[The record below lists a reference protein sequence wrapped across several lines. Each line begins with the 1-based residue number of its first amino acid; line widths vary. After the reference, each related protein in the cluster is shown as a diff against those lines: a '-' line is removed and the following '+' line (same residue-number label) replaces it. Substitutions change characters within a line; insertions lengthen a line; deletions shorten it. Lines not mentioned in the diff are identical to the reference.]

1 MEHELFEETI
11 EKDEVSEIKQYLLQI
26 DKIKLKDYLSWGLIV
41 PDSYLR
47 NDYEIDIQSKNKN
60 YLVLSDGY
68 IDHLDESL
76 ILIDVILTNDEII
89 KLQKVDDIFY
99 LDIPLPI
106 TRIKKIYV
114 QDSDELDHLFISIE
128 NSESGVVPKKLFGI
142 YLKPKKIDFDKKE
155 YKSLPEQ
162 VEIKD
167 YTKEI
172 KTYDKRM
179 GMFSFMKNTNIYY
192 SDENNQISKYSDNY
206 FSIFSSLLETPLVEG
221 TFSGL
226 NFLKNHSEIKEILYS
241 DKQIDK
247 EFMTN
252 FAQNI
257 EDNEIKQLFEKLVRP
272 TGSREII
279 KEFAKRDSDIYYF
292 IGLIWYFRQR
302 DENNKLD
309 NLKVDVKDLIPTSKA
324 EVSLAIL
331 GIYYGYSRLRTYEK
345 FELKDKVFNKI
356 FDTKFNVKFKMDSK
370 LDYIIIETLY
380 QKCFHDKKGYDFEY
394 LDYPKYKYNKK
405 LTFDNK
411 TKRIYSINNKEK
423 YFDVENLKVKKLSI
437 LEIFE
442 NILVSFSDE
451 IVENKKSRYLV
462 PFVQYNFCEIL
473 KVNQS
478 GQKYFSKKDLFQML
492 ESVENKSIINELIEL
507 LSIGKN

>member
-1 MEHELFEETI
+1 MGHELFEETI
-11 EKDEVSEIKQYLLQI
+11 EKDEVNKMKQYLLQVNR
-26 DKIKLKDYLSWGLIV
+26 IKLKDYLNCGLIV
-41 PDSYLR
+41 PDTYLSD
-47 NDYEIDIQSKNKN
+47 NCEVDIQSRNKN

-68 IDHLDESL
+68 IDNLDESL
-76 ILIDVILTNDEII
+76 ILIDVILTNDEIT
-89 KLQKVDDIFY
+89 KLQEVDDIFY

-114 QDSDELDHLFISIE
+114 QDNDELDHLFVSIE
-128 NSESGVVPKKLFGI
+128 NSESGVIPKELFGI
-142 YLKPKKIDFDKKE
+142 YLKRKKIDFDKKE

-226 NFLKNHSEIKEILYS
+226 NFLNKYPEFKDTLYS

-272 TGSREII
+272 TGSRDII
-279 KEFAKRDSDIYYF
+279 KEFAKRDLDIYYF

-309 NLKVDVKDLIPTSKA
+309 NLKVDVKDLIPYNRA

-331 GIYYGYSRLRTYEK
+331 GIYYGYSRLRTYENI
-345 FELKDKVFNKI
+345 ELKDKVFNKI

-394 LDYPKYKYNKK
+394 LDYPKCKYNKK

-462 PFVQYNFCEIL
+462 PFVQYNFCKIL

-478 GQKYFSKKDLFQML
+478 GQMYFSKKDLFQML
-492 ESVENKSIINELIEL
+492 ESIENKSIINELIEL